1 MAYEL
6 FAPHGA
12 RETYG
17 DNARVHTLLMLGFG
31 TILLVGLFIVS
42 RYNFLLF
49 HTITELFSIAVAW
62 SVFLLVWNIRPYMQN
77 DALFFLGISYLFVG
91 FSDLLHTLAY
101 KGMGVF
107 SVSNSSDFATQLWVS
122 ARGIEALVLLL
133 FPLLWGRRIRS
144 DVVMGAFIGVY
155 ALILASIFSWNI
167 FPACF
172 REGSGLTVFKIA
184 TEYII
189 CLIVL
194 IAIILLYKI
203 RELLDSKV
211 YYYMTASMS
220 LTILAELFFTFYTEV
235 YALPNLIG
243 HYFKIMSF
251 FFIYSSLIHSG
262 LTRPYS
268 LLFKELYQEKEAL
281 QESERRHRLLF
292 ENAANG
298 VALQEIVLNE
308 QGEPIDYVLSD
319 INPAFEVHTGLSAD
333 QVIGRRATEV
343 IPELRNSPFIQYDAQ
358 LVHSGGPISFEIYS
372 EQLHRHFSINA
383 YKVDENRFA
392 TIFQDTTER
401 KNREKQLQE
410 AKKHAEEAS
419 KAKSNF
425 LAKMSHE
432 IRTPMNSIL
441 GMLRL
446 VLSGQLH
453 GKQRERIQVAK
464 ESAESLLWLLNDL
477 LDLSKVEAG
486 GFTLREKEF
495 RLQRFLNNI
504 FREIEPMAQE
514 KGLELHLVV
523 DGKLPYSLV
532 GDLHRLKRILFNL
545 LTNSIKFTQQGSITL
560 ETEQLDAAARSDR
573 DDMLLTTI
581 LFRVKDTGCGID
593 SDQLQSIFGLYD
605 QGGRETLSAEEG
617 TGLGLAI
624 CKKFSEQMGG
634 RIWAES
640 TPGEGSTFYVQI
652 PLKTHRQEMIETEPQ
667 LQETDNVD
675 LPPQRILLVEDQK
688 MNQLFTTDL
697 LTSHGHR
704 VVVAENGKQAL
715 DYLSESSFDL
725 VLMDIWM
732 PVMDGMETTLRIRSA
747 DPRIIQPDIPVIG
760 LSAHAVTEKEMESL
774 RNSGFNYYVV
784 KPVNVEDLFKNI
796 QKALG
801 YRN

>member
-1 MAYEL
+1 MAYEF
-6 FAPHGA
+6 FAPHA
-12 RETYG
+12 VRHNYG
-17 DNARVHTLLMLGFG
+17 DNPRVHTFLMLCFG
-31 TILLVGLFIVS
+31 AALLFGLFAVS
-42 RYNFLLF
+42 RYDYLLF
-49 HTITELFSIAVAW
+49 HTIAELFSIAVAW
-62 SVFLLVWNIRPYMQN
+62 SVFLLVWNIRPYMKN

-91 FSDLLHTLAY
+91 FADLLHTLAY

-107 SVSNSSDFATQLWVS
+107 PVADSSDLATQLWVS

-133 FPLLWGRRIRS
+133 FPLLWGRRLRS
-144 DVVMGAFIGVY
+144 DVILGSFIAVFAF
-155 ALILASIFSWNI
+155 LLLSIFSWKI
-167 FPACF
+167 FPTCF
-172 REGSGLTVFKIA
+172 VAGSGLTVFKIA
-184 TEYII
+184 AEYAI
-189 CLIVL
+189 CFIVL
-194 IAIILLYKI
+194 IAIYLLYKTRNSI
-203 RELLDSKV
+203 DTKV

-235 YALPNLIG
+235 YALPNMIG

-268 LLFKELYQEKEAL
+268 ILFKELYQEKEAL

-298 VALQEIVLNE
+298 VALHEIVLNE
-308 QGEPIDYVLSD
+308 QGEPIDYVFSE
-319 INPAFEVHTGLSAD
+319 INPAFEAQTGLSAD
-333 QVIGRRATEV
+333 QVLGRRATEV
-343 IPELRNSPFIQYDAQ
+343 IPGLQHPPFIQAYAQ
-358 LVHSGGPISFEIYS
+358 LVQSGGPLSFEQYS
-372 EQLHRHFSINA
+372 EQLQRHFYINA
-383 YKVDENRFA
+383 YKVDERRIA
-392 TIFQDTTER
+392 TIFQDITGR
-401 KNREKQLQE
+401 KIREKQLQE
-410 AKKHAEEAS
+410 AKKQAEEAS

-446 VLSGQLH
+446 VLSGHLH

-486 GFTLREKEF
+486 GGFTLREKEF
-495 RLQRFLNNI
+495 RLRRFLNNVVK
-504 FREIEPMAQE
+504 EIEPMAEE
-514 KGLELHLVV
+514 KGLKLQLVV
-523 DGKLPYSLV
+523 DEKLHNSMT

-545 LTNSIKFTQQGSITL
+545 LSNSIKFTQQGSIVL
-560 ETEQLDAAARSDR
+560 EAEQVDAATGSDE
-573 DDMLLTTI
+573 DNMLLTTV
-581 LFRVKDTGCGID
+581 LFKVKDTGSGID
-593 SDQLQSIFGLYD
+593 SDQLPSIFGLYD
-605 QGGRETLSAEEG
+605 QGGRDTLSAEEG

-652 PLKTHRQEMIETEPQ
+652 PLKTNEREEEEGRPQ
-667 LQETDNVD
+667 LHDTHSVD
-675 LPPQRILLVEDQK
+675 LAPQRILLVEDQK

-697 LTSHGHR
+697 LTSYGHR

-715 DYLSESSFDL
+715 AYLAESSFDL

-732 PVMDGMETTLRIRSA
+732 PVMDGMETTLKIRSA
-747 DPRIIQPDIPVIG
+747 DPRIIQSDIPVIG
-760 LSAHAVTEKEMESL
+760 LSAHAVTENEMESL
-774 RNSGFNYYVV
+774 RNSGFNDYVV
-784 KPVNVEDLFKNI
+784 KPVGFEKLLAAMKEVL
-796 QKALG
+796 A
-801 YRN
+801 Y